1 MARYIIYG
9 AGSTGAFIG
18 ARLLATGAEVIFIA
32 RGPHRD
38 AIATNGLRI
47 RTPLEDVVLP
57 VEIRSDP
64 AGIDW
69 RDDDTVVLTM
79 RTQDALGAILQLARV
94 APPSIAVAC
103 AASGSEPERMALRYF
118 QNVLSVLILINVAID
133 EPGSVCSYLAPAM
146 GIVDIGRY
154 PDGYDAGAEA
164 FALAMSDAG
173 FLATPRS
180 DMTKWKNGRLLTN
193 AGTNVIRAVCP
204 SDDVPNELVT
214 EAREEA
220 ARVFAA
226 AGLPFVSSDAILG
239 RVFASGLFGKFVDGR
254 AYPGSSTTQ
263 ELLRQAQS
271 SETDFVNGEIV
282 MLGRQLGIPTPVNEV
297 LQSVMQEM
305 LRQRKAP
312 YSLTADALRQRV
324 VRPGE
329 GGMRDWGLLTRP
341 GETAKT

>member
-9 AGSTGAFIG
+9 AGSSGAFIG
-18 ARLLATGAEVIFIA
+18 GRLLTTGAEVVFIA
-32 RGPHRD
+32 RGPHHD
-38 AIATNGLRI
+38 AIAANGLRI
-47 RTPLEDVVLP
+47 KTPLEDATLSVDLS
-57 VEIRSDP
+57 RDP
-64 AGIDW
+64 AAIDW
-69 RDDDTVVLTM
+69 REDDVVVLTM
-79 RTQDALGAILQLARV
+79 RTPDCLEAISRLARV
-94 APPSIAVAC
+94 APPSITVAC
-103 AASGSEPERMALRYF
+103 AASGSEPERMALRF
-118 QNVLSVLILINVAID
+118 FENVLSVLILINVAIE
-133 EPGSVCSYLAPAM
+133 EPGTVCSYLAPGM
-146 GIVDIGRY
+146 GIVDVGRC

-164 FALAMSDAG
+164 FARDMADAG

-204 SDDVPNELVT
+204 SNDVPEELVT

-226 AGLPFVSSDAILG
+226 AGLPCVSSDAILG
-239 RVFASGLFGKFVDGR
+239 RVFASGLFGKFVDGK

-263 ELLRQAQS
+263 ELLRGAQA
-271 SETDFVNGEIV
+271 SEIDFVNGEIV
-282 MLGRQLGIPTPVNEV
+282 LLGRQLGISTPVNQA

-305 LRQRKAP
+305 LREHAEP
-312 YSLTADALRQRV
+312 YALTADELRQRV
-324 VRPGE
+324 VRPEG